1 MTFTINARKP
11 VPSFGDRNPGC
22 STSPGG
28 ALWETA
34 RRVFVLSLSECHH
47 CTHILELTGCLQGF
61 TNIMS
66 TYQLTPRGRSTT
78 TRVSQVRG
86 QAQGGK
92 AAEWES
98 ESVPLLAPL
107 SLRRG
112 RCAGCGSGRHPL
124 YRAPR
129 GIKSKDSQTTMLAP
143 SALPRLLQVR
153 GERGLAERTEL
164 SSDCPDKP
172 HLSRSEAAPAGRNW
186 GHLASSTRWGC
197 QGLSR
202 SARCE
207 RLWRRAGFKP
217 RTSASF
223 SGPFFPAPPLLT
235 ESTWYLQ
242 EPHDSAKTRAG
253 RCRPGCPPGEDVSTW
268 LTHDCP
274 RHL

>member
-47 CTHILELTGCLQGF
+47 CTHILELTGCLQSF
-61 TNIMS
+61 TNVMS
-66 TYQLTPRGRSTT
+66 TYQLTPRGSTT

-98 ESVPLLAPL
+98 ECPTPRTTESETWEVCWLWLWEA
-107 SLRRG
+107 
-112 RCAGCGSGRHPL
+112 PL
-124 YRAPR
+124 YRAPW
-129 GIKSKDSQTTMLAP
+129 GIKNKDSQTTMSAP

-172 HLSRSEAAPAGRNW
+172 HLSRSETAPTGRNW

-202 SARCE
+202 SARRE

-253 RCRPGCPPGEDVSTW
+253 RCRPGCPPGKDVSTW
-268 LTHDCP
+268 LTHDRP